1 MASNQNKID
10 DSVNAVKWLPT
21 SYHNRSVV
29 IASWRR
35 AAIFEKLRENLLRFP
50 MVLLDK
56 VNAMG

>member
-29 IASWRR
+29 IAGWRR
-35 AAIFEKLRENLLRFP
+35 AAIFEKLRENLLRFL